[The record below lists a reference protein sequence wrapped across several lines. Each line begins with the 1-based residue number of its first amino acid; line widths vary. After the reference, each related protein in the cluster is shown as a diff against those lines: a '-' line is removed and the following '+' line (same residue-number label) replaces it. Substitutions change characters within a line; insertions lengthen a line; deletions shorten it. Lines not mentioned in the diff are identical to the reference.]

1 MIYVLYGENETE
13 LNKFIDSLQ
22 KENNIEDKVTYNYK
36 DSSIDDVLE
45 EASYSDLFG
54 TKKLI
59 VLNDSDFLTSKST
72 LEHKGLDNY
81 INSPNPNTILIFKII
96 IDKLDERK
104 KLVKTLKEKSKVIE
118 FKIPD
123 EKNIDAYI
131 KEYYKNLEYK
141 ITNEAINEIKNR
153 LKANPKVLD
162 TELNKLALYKYEDK
176 NITIIDVIKVI
187 TKYEENNIFKLV
199 DAVIKKD
206 KSTIFTLYKE
216 LIENKEEPT
225 VILVLLANQFRL
237 MYQANVLASSG
248 LDKYKIGTF
257 LKEHHYRVGLAL
269 DNSKNIEQDELI
281 KYLKRLAE
289 IDIEIKTGLT
299 DKTKA
304 LETFFLEL

>member
-13 LNKFIDSLQ
+13 INKYMDSLQ
-22 KENNIEDKVTYNYK
+22 KENNIEDKITYNYK
-36 DSSIDDVLE
+36 DSNIEDVLE

-59 VLNDSDFLTSKST
+59 VLNEADFLTSKST
-72 LEHKGLDNY
+72 LEHKGLDDY
-81 INSPNPNTILIFKII
+81 INSPNPNTILIFKMA

-104 KLVKTLKEKSKVIE
+104 KIVKTLKEKSKVIE
-118 FKIPD
+118 FKLPD
-123 EKNIDAYI
+123 EKNIDTYI
-131 KEYYKNLEYK
+131 KNYFKDLNYE
-141 ITNEAINEIKNR
+141 ITLDAVNEIKKR

-162 TELNKLALYKYEDK
+162 SELNKLALYKYNDK
-176 NITIIDVIKVI
+176 KINIDDVTKTI

-199 DAVIKKD
+199 DAVVKKD
-206 KSTIFTLYKE
+206 KGKIFTLYKE

-237 MYQANVLASSG
+237 MYQANILAESG

-269 DNSKNIEQDELI
+269 ENSRNIEQSELI